1 MGSPCF
7 PSEWNRL
14 FVPWQPLPVGCG
26 TAADAVLLRP
36 VEDGF
41 AQQVEQHRQVVLPV
55 GFPQEFLQ
63 PLVKQFLGYIHE
75 ERTDVELHHVAVL
88 GVVLRTFAD
97 KSLHPADAVQCPF
110 LFPGAVTVVYKFRFQ
125 QRLYLAG
132 DQVVYHPVAEVGGE
146 HLALHRLEYNEG
158 DRAGRLV
165 GSSVNFTP
173 QPDALPLIVRLEGK
187 GVMRPPFFA
196 AAGEVSLKDFFQ
208 TDAARLFGG
217 E

>member
-1 MGSPCF
+1 MARG
-7 PSEWNRL
+7 
-14 FVPWQPLPVGCG
+14 V
-26 TAADAVLLRP
+26 AADAVLLRP

-41 AQQVEQHRQVVLPV
+41 AQQVEQHLQVVLPV
-55 GFPQEFLQ
+55 GFPQELLH
-63 PLVKQFLGYIHE
+63 PLVKQLLVYIHE
-75 ERTDVELHHVAVL
+75 ERADVEFHHVAVL

-110 LFPGAVTVVYKFRFQ
+110 LFPGAIAVVYKFRFQ

-132 DQVVYHPVAEVGGE
+132 DQVVYHSVTEVGGE
-146 HLALHRLEYNEG
+146 HLALNRLEYNEG

-165 GSSVNFTP
+165 GSGVDFTP

-187 GVMRPPFFA
+187 GVMRPAFLA
-196 AAGEVSLKDFFQ
+196 ATGEVSLKDFLQ
-208 TDAARLFGG
+208 ADAARFFGS